1 MLHKSDS
8 MIAAD
13 FILRMIRSD
22 HRLHYINGFI
32 SPFVNNQE
40 HGYTIDFIK
49 TNSQYS
55 ISFALNKEGR
65 IVVYR
70 NSYPFFP
77 SIMEKFDSDQ
87 FNAAKEYII
96 SSAVQMLKSYNLN
109 SISLKLNSL
118 K

>member
-1 MLHKSDS
+1 MLHKNDS

-13 FILRMIRSD
+13 FILRMLRSD
-22 HRLHYINGFI
+22 HRLQYINGFI

-40 HGYTIDFIK
+40 YGYTIDFIK

-70 NSYPFFP
+70 SSYPFIP
-77 SIMEKFDSDQ
+77 SNIEKFDSDQ

-96 SSAVQMLKSYNLN
+96 SSAVLMLKSYNLN
-109 SISLKLNSL
+109 SIPLKFDSL
-118 K
+118 

>member
-1 MLHKSDS
+1 MLHKNDS

-13 FILRMIRSD
+13 FILRLLRSD
-22 HRLHYINGFI
+22 HRLQYIDGFI

-55 ISFALNKEGR
+55 ISFALNKERR

-70 NSYPFFP
+70 NSYPFLP
-77 SIMEKFDSDQ
+77 SNIEEFNSEQ
-87 FNAAKEYII
+87 FNAAKECII
-96 SSAVQMLKSYNLN
+96 SSAVLMLKSYNLN
-109 SISLKLNSL
+109 SIPLKLD
-118 K
+118 